1 MSGTRR
7 SSRRSRGFFG
17 VAIWRPKREINV
29 GTLWRSAF
37 LYDAA
42 FCATVGGQRY
52 EKQASD
58 TPGTANH
65 IPLVAYQDI
74 DDLIE
79 HLPQSCELVGVEL
92 DDRAVPLTRF
102 HHPMRAV
109 YLLGA
114 EDHGLPPRVLARCHR
129 VVQIP
134 GAQDWSMNVGVAG
147 SIVMYDRFAKTA
159 GAEAA
164 AS

>member
-7 SSRRSRGFFG
+7 SMRRSRGYFG
-17 VAIWRPKREINV
+17 VALLNPKHKTNV
-29 GTLWRSAF
+29 GSLWRQAF

-42 FCATVGGQRY
+42 FVATIGARY
-52 EKQASD
+52 ERQASD

-65 IPLVAYQDI
+65 IPLNHYRDF
-74 DDLIE
+74 DDLME
-79 HLPQSCELVGVEL
+79 HLPHGCRLVGVEL
-92 DDRAVPLTRF
+92 DDRAQPLDRYT
-102 HHPMRAV
+102 HPLNAV

-114 EDHGLPPRVLARCHR
+114 EDNGIPPKVLARCHQ

-134 GAQDWSMNVGVAG
+134 GVREFSMNVAAAG
-147 SIVMYDRFAKTA
+147 SIVMYDRFVR
-159 GAEAA
+159 GGHVREV